1 MLSTELTREI
11 PHKNK
16 GSQSIP
22 VSVTIPIAEE
32 CAKFYR
38 FPPPRPQRL
47 LDPIGS
53 L

>member
-16 GSQSIP
+16 GCQSIP

-32 CAKFYR
+32 CAKFTDSL
-38 FPPPRPQRL
+38 P
-47 LDPIGS
+47 LDPRGS
-53 L
+53 